1 MQCAI
6 PAAVVRALCEPAPMA
21 SDFKPTK
28 FTPAET
34 KSWFASHFL
43 RFASSDF
50 PKHHFTQRFYGRIMN
65 TFGMIY
71 SVHVRTRKS
80 AGKSTLISTAFRRC
94 EVFGFSRGRSIAHY
108 DSAGF
113 WTEYFTTTAGK
124 VEFIDQVIHHHCFGD
139 PAHTFSDVEREII
152 RRLRKVDLLGL
163 YRGRSRAEQDV
174 ADRAKFARLKARF
187 EPGGVSAQE
196 LIARSPTVGRHTQG
210 STTAAQLSFAIGQA
224 SETPCLADPQPGALG
239 RHDANGHELM
249 MWGMRMDG

>member
-6 PAAVVRALCEPAPMA
+6 PAAVVRALREPAPTA
-21 SDFKPTK
+21 ADFKPTK

-50 PKHHFTQRFYGRIMN
+50 PKHHFTQRFYGPIMN
-65 TFGMIY
+65 TFGM
-71 SVHVRTRKS
+71 
-80 AGKSTLISTAFRRC
+80 
-94 EVFGFSRGRSIAHY
+94 IAHY

-152 RRLRKVDLLGL
+152 RRLRQVDLLGL
-163 YRGRSRAEQDV
+163 YRGRSRAERDV
-174 ADRAKFARLKARF
+174 ADRAEFARLKARF
-187 EPGGVSAQE
+187 EPSGAPAQGVIPGA
-196 LIARSPTVGRHTQG
+196 PTIGRHTQG

-239 RHDANGHELM
+239 RHDTNGHELM
-249 MWGMRMDG
+249 M